1 MFGVAN
7 GDVRFA
13 ADRVFGVKRVE
24 RLFNDKLRAYI
35 RSLI

>member
-24 RLFNDKLRAYI
+24 RDIKDPI
-35 RSLI
+35 RSYIGHL